1 MEDEKKTKALPGI
14 VINGQRVPWSF
25 IQFVRNKKMGGDW
38 NQTINAFW
46 QARNA
51 PNIIKYVQMGFKPDK
66 NGRIYS
72 LLPSKE
78 MNDGKME
85 MIRQWWEG
93 LYKPSAKN
101 ERGMMSLKQ
110 IFREL
115 AK

>member
-1 MEDEKKTKALPGI
+1 MNTKKTKDLPG
-14 VINGQRVPWSF
+14 VFINQQKISWSF
-25 IQFVRNKKMGGDW
+25 IQFIRNKKLGGDW
-38 NQTINAFW
+38 DQTINCFW
-46 QARNA
+46 LARNST
-51 PNIIKYVQMGFKPDK
+51 NIVKYVQAGFVPDEK
-66 NGRIYS
+66 GNKYS
-72 LLPSKE
+72 MLPSKE